1 MTSYAER
8 GIGRRI
14 KVDDGWRKH
23 KGKADPVF
31 HPELVIEQHWQFY
44 VAAGPLR
51 ETEAQVEADLALLEA
66 GNAEV
71 VAALRELIFLAGEA
85 VGDDPDDTE
94 VMALVRISALVD
106 LLEVA
111 AG

>member
-1 MTSYAER
+1 MSYAAR

-14 KVDDGWRKH
+14 DGDDGWRKH
-23 KGKADPVF
+23 KGKREPVF
-31 HPELVIEQHWQFY
+31 HPELYRERDWRYY

-51 ETEAQVEADLALLEA
+51 DTEVQVEADLALLEA
-66 GNAEV
+66 GTAEV
-71 VAALRELIFLAGEA
+71 VEALRELLFLAGEA

-94 VMALVRISALVD
+94 VAALVRVSALVD